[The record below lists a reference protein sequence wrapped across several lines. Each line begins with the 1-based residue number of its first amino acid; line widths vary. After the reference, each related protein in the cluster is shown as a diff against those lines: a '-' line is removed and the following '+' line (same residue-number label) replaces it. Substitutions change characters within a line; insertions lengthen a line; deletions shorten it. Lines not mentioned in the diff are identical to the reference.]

1 MPEDSAR
8 DYASEMR
15 SIMDSERANPDYTIA
30 TARDRIVEKLRES
43 DRDLWFGWL
52 DLAGPGTVWEALDK
66 IDRNTRHLTKQQAVR
81 ARFAEAA
88 QGHAGGDSAALLKF
102 TEMPIRVGAGTMPLG
117 KLAAAELSAAKAG
130 YDQRA
135 NSARMMGAFLGALLK
150 KVGKRTVEEVFPED
164 QLDRMWRSL
173 AGSD

>member
-8 DYASEMR
+8 DYAGEMR
-15 SIMDSERANPDYTIA
+15 SIMESERANPDYTIA

-52 DLAGPGTVWEALDK
+52 DLAGPGTVWEALDR
-66 IDRNTRHLTKQQAVR
+66 IDRNTRHMTKQQAVR

-88 QGHAGGDSAALLKF
+88 QGHAGGDSSALLKF
-102 TEMPIRVGAGTMPLG
+102 IEMPIRVGAGTMPLG
-117 KLAAAELSAAKAG
+117 KLGASELLAAKTG

-135 NSARMMGAFLGALLK
+135 ASERMMGAFLGALIK
-150 KVGKRTVEEVFPED
+150 KVGNRTVEEVFPEE

-173 AGSD
+173 VITD